1 MYNKFMKFPCN
12 LQKVLKHGKQISSN
26 EPSLVSGQD
35 EFNFLEILNLNSLQE
50 INQNNN
56 INKKKK
62 MN

>member
-1 MYNKFMKFPCN
+1 MLNK
-12 LQKVLKHGKQISSN
+12 ISSN

-62 MN
+62 MNWIFLVPMRLA